1 MKKKQDANLE
11 PNGDR
16 NKSDCLYC
24 CRDWSNNSL
33 ISLDL
38 HIMQLTD
45 CFNVYRTHLQGIAE
59 TKDKLQGIFDLHAY
73 MYEGLDGGGGGVWYS
88 LYTKNLVYYSSH

>member
-1 MKKKQDANLE
+1 MKKQDANFE

-16 NKSDCLYC
+16 NTSDCLYC
-24 CRDWSNNSL
+24 CRDWSNNFL

-45 CFNVYRTHLQGIAE
+45 CFNVYRTHLHGIEE
-59 TKDKLQGIFDLHAY
+59 TKDKLQGIFDLH
-73 MYEGLDGGGGGVWYS
+73 EGLDGGVWYS
-88 LYTKNLVYYSSH
+88 LFIKNLAHYSSH

>member
-1 MKKKQDANLE
+1 MKKQQDANLE

-45 CFNVYRTHLQGIAE
+45 CFNVYRTHLHGIAE
-59 TKDKLQGIFDLHAY
+59 TIKTSYKVFLLTYLH
-73 MYEGLDGGGGGVWYS
+73 V
-88 LYTKNLVYYSSH
+88 

>member
-1 MKKKQDANLE
+1 ME

-24 CRDWSNNSL
+24 CPDWSINFL

-45 CFNVYRTHLQGIAE
+45 RFNIYRTHLHGTE
-59 TKDKLQGIFDLHAY
+59 GNKDKLQGIFDLH
-73 MYEGLDGGGGGVWYS
+73 VS
-88 LYTKNLVYYSSH
+88 LFVSFSYDVSFFSGSIPQFSLTSIYIVMSDL

>member
-24 CRDWSNNSL
+24 CRDWPNNFL

-45 CFNVYRTHLQGIAE
+45 SFNVYRTHLHGIEE
-59 TKDKLQGIFDLHAY
+59 TKDKLQGIFDLH
-73 MYEGLDGGGGGVWYS
+73 VS
-88 LYTKNLVYYSSH
+88 LCICFSMM